1 MFKYIFNYVV
11 LIIIFLTIDAFLHF
25 AQSMFNFFSIIP
37 TITNVGKGTIFLI
50 IPYTYLIV
58 RFLFI
63 RKANVKENTLE
74 YLNIKNRII
83 IIVTL
88 INIVSTLIEILLFGN
103 TFIWIGYTFFIS
115 FFLIVLK
122 TKKENENRI
131 VNDNIRD
138 YYDNKK
144 M

>member
-1 MFKYIFNYVV
+1 MFKYIINYVV
-11 LIIIFLTIDAFLHF
+11 LIILFLTVDFFLHF
-25 AQSMFNFFSIIP
+25 AQSIFNYFSIIP
-37 TITNVGKGTIFLI
+37 TITNVGKGTIILI

-74 YLNIKNRII
+74 YLNVKNKII

-88 INIVSTLIEILLFGN
+88 INIVSTLVEIILFGN
-103 TFIWIGYTFFIS
+103 TFIWIGYTFFIT

-131 VNDNIRD
+131 IEDNIRD